1 MDSLILWLKHIF
13 NPELPLHLFNVH
25 TAKTLEQNF
34 DIFLF
39 IILNIHYG

>member
-13 NPELPLHLFNVH
+13 NPELPLQLLSVH
-25 TAKTLEQNF
+25 TAKNPEQNF
-34 DIFLF
+34 IVFLF